1 MPNGMLEVSGTIDLA
16 QFWNT
21 GQSDADTVKVLLSG
35 PNAFRFTPHSGAT
48 AKVTHAFDN
57 ALVKGKVSKAP
68 IDKQNR
74 VTIRL
79 QGIDAP
85 ELHYRPLAPAVNGQ
99 KPTAQQRTK
108 FNAAN
113 GDFRQYYGETA
124 TVNLAAYLAH
134 AGNSPIKCVVRTAV
148 DDPSDVFDTYG
159 RLVGDIYVTINSTE
173 QDINSWLCKE
183 GWAFPTF
190 YSSMSNAEINTLITF
205 SKSAQQAKKGIWKN
219 ASSDLS
225 KFNRALV
232 FRNKGAVNAGKD
244 RGDVYLPKLF
254 RRRSTYGIAKIA
266 TIVSGS
272 FKNYLKAQP
281 DACFETADFLTN
293 GITSA
298 TPRHFDEFVS
308 TQSQFLVG
316 PPDLVFQEAKSRVV
330 DSKGQP
336 AKW

>member
-1 MPNGMLEVSGTIDLA
+1 MPNGMLTVSGTIDLA
-16 QFWNT
+16 QFWNA
-21 GQSDADTVKVLLSG
+21 GQSDADTIKVLLSG
-35 PNAFRFTPHSGAT
+35 PNAFRFTAHQGAT

-85 ELHYRPLAPAVNGQ
+85 ELHYRPLAPTVSGQ

-113 GDFRQYYGETA
+113 ADFRQYYGETA
-124 TVNLAAYLAH
+124 TVSLATFLAQ
-134 AGNSPIKCVVRTAV
+134 AGKSPIKCVVRTAV

-159 RLVGDIYVTINSTE
+159 RLVGDIYVTINGVE
-173 QDINSWLCKE
+173 QDVNSWLCKE

-190 YSSMSNAEINTLITF
+190 YSSMTNAEIDTLIGL

-219 ASSDLS
+219 APSDLS

-232 FRNKGAVNAGKD
+232 FRNKGAINAAKD

-266 TIVSGS
+266 TMVSGS
-272 FKNYLKAQP
+272 FKSYLKAQP

-298 TPRHFDEFVS
+298 TPRHLDEFVS
-308 TQSQFLVG
+308 AQTQFLVG
-316 PPDLVFQEAKSRVV
+316 APDLVFQEAKSRVV

>member
-1 MPNGMLEVSGTIDLA
+1 MPNGLLEVSGKIDLT

-35 PNAFRFTPHSGAT
+35 PNAFRFTPHQGAK

-57 ALVKGKVSKAP
+57 ALVKGKVNKAP

-74 VTIRL
+74 VVIRL

-85 ELHYRPLAPAVNGQ
+85 ELHYRPLAPTVNGQ
-99 KPTAQQRTK
+99 KPTAQQRAA
-108 FNAAN
+108 FNAAAA
-113 GDFRQYYGETA
+113 DFRQYYGETA
-124 TVNLAAYLAH
+124 TVNLAAYLAK
-134 AGNSPIKCVVRTAV
+134 AGKSPIKCVVRTAV

-159 RLVGDIYVTINSTE
+159 RLVGDIYVTINGVE

-190 YSSMSNAEINTLITF
+190 YSSMTNAEINALMAL
-205 SKSAQQAKKGIWKN
+205 SNAAQQSKKGIWTD

-225 KFNRALV
+225 AFNRTLV
-232 FRNKGAVNAGKD
+232 FRNKGALNAAKDKGK
-244 RGDVYLPKLF
+244 VYLPKLF

-266 TIVSGS
+266 AIVSGS
-272 FKNYLKAQP
+272 LKSYLKANP
-281 DACFETADFLTN
+281 DACFETTDFLTN

-298 TPRHFDEFVS
+298 TPRRLDEFVT